1 MMEPIVT
8 EATHSMSTFAYVLM
22 GLVLVFGVVTF
33 LASVFNAEWKGIA
46 LKSFVAV
53 LLGGLILA
61 VGSNLI
67 SWLQGFNS
75 F

>member
-8 EATHSMSTFAYVLM
+8 EATHAGSTFAYVLM
-22 GLVLVFGVVTF
+22 GLILVFGVIAL

-46 LKSFVAV
+46 LKAFVAV
-53 LLGGLILA
+53 ILGGMILA
-61 VGSNLI
+61 VGSNFI